1 MAAAQAPVSLE
12 FVPYKIATFLYVRV
26 LLTLTPTSFT
36 SIVPFLFIWK
46 FTFYTFLLKIF
57 NLQNNLVNQQH
68 FKANTLALEET
79 IFVQEYLKTKVNCTE
94 N

>member
-26 LLTLTPTSFT
+26 LLTLTQHLLLL
-36 SIVPFLFIWK
+36 VPFLFIWK

-68 FKANTLALEET
+68 FKAKTLALEET